1 MLVTPVRTDRVL
13 GELGTGTVTKTGAEQ
28 TLRPIVSHLAFWL
41 PVVLQS
47 GLGGTEGIL
56 AFSCYMQQT
65 LLRGRGSRVS
75 PASCVVFKL
84 LRHKKPPREERKK
97 HTEKRKSQVGKNVKK
112 HFEMPVSIFTN
123 RPRHSQ
129 GQRTW
134 PGPSGGTV
142 KYFTLHSHRPIYS
155 PDEYN

>member
-1 MLVTPVRTDRVL
+1 M
-13 GELGTGTVTKTGAEQ
+13 
-28 TLRPIVSHLAFWL
+28 RPFVSHLVFWL

-56 AFSCYMQQT
+56 AFSCYTQQT
-65 LLRGRGSRVS
+65 LLRGHGSRVS
-75 PASCVVFKL
+75 PASYAVFKL
-84 LRHKKPPREERKK
+84 HAGRGKK
-97 HTEKRKSQVGKNVKK
+97 HMEKRKKSSWQEYKK

-134 PGPSGGTV
+134 PGSSGGTV
-142 KYFTLHSHRPIYS
+142 KHFMLHSHLFPR
-155 PDEYN
+155 